1 MKILILFLICL
12 NALFALDSNALFALD
27 SNALKTEIKKA
38 YLKEYKD
45 LKLEIETINLEIPEH
60 FSNAPILS
68 YELNASNKLKKD
80 GVVFL
85 RLENEPNLRLPV
97 RYSVIGSMQAF
108 KSIGAIKKDENI
120 TANNTKKERVFFGT
134 LSNPL
139 LEGAIGKVSAKNFI
153 PPNTLL
159 SADKTQALIIVRK
172 NDIITGVYE
181 EGQISIE
188 ISLKALE
195 NGALN
200 QIIQA
205 KNLESNKI
213 LKAKVLSGSKA
224 QIL

>member
-1 MKILILFLICL
+1 MKILTLFLIGL
-12 NALFALDSNALFALD
+12 NALFALDLNT
-27 SNALKTEIKKA
+27 LKTGIKET
-38 YLKEYKD
+38 YLKEYQD
-45 LKLEIETINLEIPEH
+45 LKLEIGTINLEIPER
-60 FSNAPILS
+60 FSHTPILS
-68 YELNASNKLKKD
+68 YELSASNKLKKD

-108 KSIGAIKKDENI
+108 KSASTIKKDENI
-120 TANNTKKERVFFGT
+120 TANNTKKERVLFGT

-159 SADKTQALIIVRK
+159 STDKTQDLIIVRK

-213 LKAKVLSGSKA
+213 LKAKVLSSSKA

>member
-1 MKILILFLICL
+1 MKILTLFFMVLRTL
-12 NALFALDSNALFALD
+12 LAMDTNM
-27 SNALKTEIKKA
+27 LKAEIKA
-38 YLKEYKD
+38 IYLKEYKD
-45 LKLEIETINLEIPEH
+45 LKLEIETINLEIPER
-60 FSNAPILS
+60 FSHASILS
-68 YELNASNKLKKD
+68 YELSASSKLKKD

-108 KSIGAIKKDENI
+108 KSIEAIKKDENI
-120 TANNTKKERVFFGT
+120 TANNTKKERILFGT

-139 LEGAIGKVSAKNFI
+139 LEGAIDRVSAKHFI
-153 PPNTLL
+153 PPDTLL
-159 SADKTQALIIVRK
+159 SMDKTQALIIVRK

-213 LKAKVLSGSKA
+213 LKAKVLSSSKA

>member
-1 MKILILFLICL
+1 MKILILFFTCL
-12 NALFALDSNALFALD
+12 NALFALDLNTI
-27 SNALKTEIKKA
+27 KTEIKET

-45 LKLEIETINLEIPEH
+45 LKLEIETIDLKIPER
-60 FSNAPILS
+60 FSNVSILS
-68 YELNASNKLKKD
+68 YELNVSDKLKKD

-108 KSIGAIKKDENI
+108 KSTEAIKKDENI
-120 TANNTKKERVFFGT
+120 TANNTKKERVLFGA

-139 LEGAIGKVSAKNFI
+139 LEGAIDKVSAKNFI
-153 PPNTLL
+153 SPNMLL

-213 LKAKVLSGSKA
+213 LKAKVLSSSKA

>member
-1 MKILILFLICL
+1 MVLRTLLAMDT
-12 NALFALDSNALFALD
+12 NM
-27 SNALKTEIKKA
+27 LKTGIKEI

-45 LKLEIETINLEIPEH
+45 LKLEIETINLEIPER
-60 FSNAPILS
+60 FSHAPILS

-108 KSIGAIKKDENI
+108 KSVSAIKKDENI
-120 TANNTKKERVFFGT
+120 TANNTKKERVLFGA

-139 LEGAIGKVSAKNFI
+139 LEGAIDRVSAKHFI

-195 NGALN
+195 NGVLN

-213 LKAKVLSGSKA
+213 LKAKVLSSSKA

>member
-1 MKILILFLICL
+1 MVLRTLLAMDT
-12 NALFALDSNALFALD
+12 NM
-27 SNALKTEIKKA
+27 LKTEIKEA

-45 LKLEIETINLEIPEH
+45 LKLEIETINLEIPER
-60 FSNAPILS
+60 FSHASILS
-68 YELNASNKLKKD
+68 YELSASNKLKKD

-108 KSIGAIKKDENI
+108 KSISAIKKDENI
-120 TANNTKKERVFFGT
+120 TANNTKKERILFGT

-139 LEGAIGKVSAKNFI
+139 LEGTIDRVSAKHFI
-153 PPNTLL
+153 PPDTLL

-195 NGALN
+195 NGTLH
-200 QIIQA
+200 QVIQA

>member
-1 MKILILFLICL
+1 MVLRTLLAMDT
-12 NALFALDSNALFALD
+12 NM
-27 SNALKTEIKKA
+27 LKAEIKEA

-45 LKLEIETINLEIPEH
+45 LKLEIETINLEIPER
-60 FSNAPILS
+60 FSHASILS

-108 KSIGAIKKDENI
+108 KSIEAIKKDENI
-120 TANNTKKERVFFGT
+120 TANNTKKERVLFGT

-139 LEGAIGKVSAKNFI
+139 LEGAIDRVSAKNFI
-153 PPNTLL
+153 PPDTLL
-159 SADKTQALIIVRK
+159 SMDKTQALIIVRK

-213 LKAKVLSGSKA
+213 LKAKVLSSSKA

>member
-1 MKILILFLICL
+1 MVLRTLLAMDT
-12 NALFALDSNALFALD
+12 NT
-27 SNALKTEIKKA
+27 LKTEIKA
-38 YLKEYKD
+38 IYLKEYQD
-45 LKLEIETINLEIPEH
+45 LKLEIETINLEIPER
-60 FSNAPILS
+60 FSHAPILS
-68 YELNASNKLKKD
+68 YELGASNKLKKD

-85 RLENEPNLRLPV
+85 KLENEPNLRLPV

-108 KSIGAIKKDENI
+108 KSISAIKKDENI
-120 TANNTKKERVFFGT
+120 TANNTKKERVLFGA

-139 LEGAIGKVSAKNFI
+139 LEGAIDRVSAKNFI
-153 PPNTLL
+153 PPDTLL
-159 SADKTQALIIVRK
+159 SMDKTQALIIVRK

-195 NGALN
+195 NGTLN

-213 LKAKVLSGSKA
+213 LKAKVLSSSKA

>member
-1 MKILILFLICL
+1 MKILTLFLIGL
-12 NALFALDSNALFALD
+12 NALFALDL
-27 SNALKTEIKKA
+27 NALKTGIKEA
-38 YLKEYKD
+38 YLKEYQD
-45 LKLEIETINLEIPEH
+45 LKLEIETINLEIPER
-60 FSNAPILS
+60 FSHASILS

-97 RYSVIGSMQAF
+97 RYNVIGSMQVF
-108 KSIGAIKKDENI
+108 KSSSAIKKDENI
-120 TANNTKKERVFFGT
+120 TANNTKKERVSFGV

-139 LEGAIGKVSAKNFI
+139 LEGAIDRVSAKHFI
-153 PPNTLL
+153 PPDTLL
-159 SADKTQALIIVRK
+159 STDKTQALIIVRK

-195 NGALN
+195 NGTLH

-213 LKAKVLSGSKA
+213 LKAKVLSSSKA

>member
-1 MKILILFLICL
+1 MKILTLFFMVLRTL
-12 NALFALDSNALFALD
+12 LAMDTNM
-27 SNALKTEIKKA
+27 LKAEIKA
-38 YLKEYKD
+38 IYLKEYKD
-45 LKLEIETINLEIPEH
+45 LKLEIETINLEIPER
-60 FSNAPILS
+60 FSNASILS
-68 YELNASNKLKKD
+68 YELSASNKLKKD

-108 KSIGAIKKDENI
+108 KSISAIKKDENI
-120 TANNTKKERVFFGT
+120 TANNTKKERVLFGA

-139 LEGAIGKVSAKNFI
+139 LEGAIDKVSAKHFI
-153 PPNTLL
+153 PPDTLL
-159 SADKTQALIIVRK
+159 SMDKTQALIIVRK

-213 LKAKVLSGSKA
+213 LKAKVLSSSKA

>member
-1 MKILILFLICL
+1 MVLRTLLAMDT
-12 NALFALDSNALFALD
+12 NM
-27 SNALKTEIKKA
+27 LKTEIKET

-45 LKLEIETINLEIPEH
+45 LKLEIETIDLEIPER
-60 FSNAPILS
+60 FSNTPILS

-85 RLENEPNLRLPV
+85 KLENEPNLRLPV

-108 KSIGAIKKDENI
+108 KSIEAIKKDENI
-120 TANNTKKERVFFGT
+120 TANNTKKERVLFGA

-139 LEGAIGKVSAKNFI
+139 LEGAIDRVSAKNFI
-153 PPNTLL
+153 PPDTLL
-159 SADKTQALIIVRK
+159 SMDKTQALIIVRK

-213 LKAKVLSGSKA
+213 LKAKVLSSSKA

>member
-1 MKILILFLICL
+1 MKILTLFFMVLRTL
-12 NALFALDSNALFALD
+12 LAMDTNM
-27 SNALKTEIKKA
+27 LKTEIKKA

-45 LKLEIETINLEIPEH
+45 LKLEIETINLEIPER

-68 YELNASNKLKKD
+68 YELSASNKLKKD

-108 KSIGAIKKDENI
+108 KSASAIKKDENI
-120 TANNTKKERVFFGT
+120 TANNTKKERVLFGA

-139 LEGAIGKVSAKNFI
+139 LEGAIDRVSAKHFI
-153 PPNTLL
+153 PPDTLL
-159 SADKTQALIIVRK
+159 SMDKTQALIIVRK

-213 LKAKVLSGSKA
+213 LKAKVLSSSKA

>member
-1 MKILILFLICL
+1 MKILTLFFMVLRTL
-12 NALFALDSNALFALD
+12 LAMDTNM
-27 SNALKTEIKKA
+27 LKAEIKA
-38 YLKEYKD
+38 IYLKEYQD
-45 LKLEIETINLEIPEH
+45 LKLEIETINLEIPER
-60 FSNAPILS
+60 FSHAPILS
-68 YELNASNKLKKD
+68 YELSASNKLKKD

-85 RLENEPNLRLPV
+85 KLENEPNLRLPV

-108 KSIGAIKKDENI
+108 KSASAIKKDENI
-120 TANNTKKERVFFGT
+120 TANNTKKERVLFGA

-139 LEGAIGKVSAKNFI
+139 LEGAIDKVSAKNFI

-159 SADKTQALIIVRK
+159 SMDKTQALIIVRK

-213 LKAKVLSGSKA
+213 LKAKVLSSSKA

>member
-1 MKILILFLICL
+1 MKILTLFFMVLRTL
-12 NALFALDSNALFALD
+12 LAMDTNM
-27 SNALKTEIKKA
+27 LKAEIKET

-45 LKLEIETINLEIPEH
+45 LKLEIETINLEIPER

-108 KSIGAIKKDENI
+108 KSIEAIKKDENI
-120 TANNTKKERVFFGT
+120 TANNTKKERVLFGA

-139 LEGAIGKVSAKNFI
+139 LEGAIDKVSAKHFI
-153 PPNTLL
+153 PPDTLL
-159 SADKTQALIIVRK
+159 STDKTQALIIVRK

-213 LKAKVLSGSKA
+213 LKAKVLSSSKA

>member
-1 MKILILFLICL
+1 MKILTLFFMVLRTL
-12 NALFALDSNALFALD
+12 LAMDTNM
-27 SNALKTEIKKA
+27 LKAEIKA
-38 YLKEYKD
+38 IYLKEYQD
-45 LKLEIETINLEIPEH
+45 LKLEIETINLEIPER
-60 FSNAPILS
+60 FSHASILS
-68 YELNASNKLKKD
+68 YELSASNKLKKD

-108 KSIGAIKKDENI
+108 KSVSAIKKDENI
-120 TANNTKKERVFFGT
+120 TANNTKKERVLFGA

-139 LEGAIGKVSAKNFI
+139 LEGAIDRVSAKHFI
-153 PPNTLL
+153 PPDTLL

-195 NGALN
+195 NGALH

-213 LKAKVLSGSKA
+213 LKAKVLSSSKA

>member
-1 MKILILFLICL
+1 MVLRTLLAMDT
-12 NALFALDSNALFALD
+12 NM
-27 SNALKTEIKKA
+27 LKAEIKA
-38 YLKEYKD
+38 IYLKEYQD
-45 LKLEIETINLEIPEH
+45 LKLEIETINLEIPER
-60 FSNAPILS
+60 FSHASILS
-68 YELNASNKLKKD
+68 YELSASNKLKKD

-85 RLENEPNLRLPV
+85 KLENEPNLRLPV

-108 KSIGAIKKDENI
+108 KSISAIKKDENI
-120 TANNTKKERVFFGT
+120 TANNTKKERVLFGA

-139 LEGAIGKVSAKNFI
+139 LEGAIDKVSAKHFI
-153 PPNTLL
+153 PPDTLL
-159 SADKTQALIIVRK
+159 SMDKTQALIIVRK

-213 LKAKVLSGSKA
+213 LKAKVLSSSKA

>member
-1 MKILILFLICL
+1 MKILILFLFCL
-12 NALFALDSNALFALD
+12 NALFALD
-27 SNALKTEIKKA
+27 SNALKTEIKEA

-45 LKLEIETINLEIPEH
+45 LKLEIETINLEIPER

-120 TANNTKKERVFFGT
+120 TANNTKKERVLFGA

-139 LEGAIGKVSAKNFI
+139 LEGAINKVSAKNFI

-159 SADKTQALIIVRK
+159 STDKTQALIIVRK

-181 EGQISIE
+181 DGQISIE
-188 ISLKALE
+188 ISLKVLE
-195 NGALN
+195 NGVLN

-213 LKAKVLSGSKA
+213 LKAKVLSSSKA

>member
-1 MKILILFLICL
+1 MKILILFLFCL
-12 NALFALDSNALFALD
+12 NALFALD

-45 LKLEIETINLEIPEH
+45 LKLEIETIKLEIPER

-97 RYSVIGSMQAF
+97 RYSVIGSMQVF
-108 KSIGAIKKDENI
+108 KSVGAIKKDENI
-120 TANNTKKERVFFGT
+120 TANNTKKERVLFGT

-139 LEGAIGKVSAKNFI
+139 LEGAINKVSAKNFI

-159 SADKTQALIIVRK
+159 STDKTQALIIVRK

-213 LKAKVLSGSKA
+213 LKAKVLSSSKA

>member
-1 MKILILFLICL
+1 MKILILFFMVLRTL
-12 NALFALDSNALFALD
+12 LAMDTNM
-27 SNALKTEIKKA
+27 LKTEIKEA

-45 LKLEIETINLEIPEH
+45 LKLEIETIHLEIPER
-60 FSNAPILS
+60 FSNASILS

-120 TANNTKKERVFFGT
+120 TADNTKKERVFFGT

-181 EGQISIE
+181 EEQISIE

-195 NGALN
+195 NGTLN

-213 LKAKVLSGSKA
+213 LKAKVLSSSKA

>member
-1 MKILILFLICL
+1 MVLRTLLAMDT
-12 NALFALDSNALFALD
+12 NM
-27 SNALKTEIKKA
+27 LKAEIKA
-38 YLKEYKD
+38 IYLKEYQD
-45 LKLEIETINLEIPEH
+45 LKLEIETINLEIPER
-60 FSNAPILS
+60 FSHAPILS
-68 YELNASNKLKKD
+68 YELSASNKLKKD

-85 RLENEPNLRLPV
+85 KLENEPNLRLPV

-108 KSIGAIKKDENI
+108 KSASAIKKDENI
-120 TANNTKKERVFFGT
+120 TANNTKKERVLFGA

-139 LEGAIGKVSAKNFI
+139 LEGAIDKVSAKNFI

-159 SADKTQALIIVRK
+159 SMDKTQALIIVRK

-213 LKAKVLSGSKA
+213 LKAKVLSSSKA

>member
-1 MKILILFLICL
+1 MKILILFFMVLRTL
-12 NALFALDSNALFALD
+12 LAMDTNM
-27 SNALKTEIKKA
+27 LKAEIKEI
-38 YLKEYKD
+38 YLKEYQD
-45 LKLEIETINLEIPEH
+45 LKLEIETINLEIPER
-60 FSNAPILS
+60 FSNTSILS

-108 KSIGAIKKDENI
+108 KSIEAIKKDENI
-120 TANNTKKERVFFGT
+120 TANNTKKERVLFGA

-139 LEGAIGKVSAKNFI
+139 LEGAIDKVSAKHFI
-153 PPNTLL
+153 PPDTLL
-159 SADKTQALIIVRK
+159 SMDKTQALIIVRK

-213 LKAKVLSGSKA
+213 LKAKVLSSSKA

>member
-1 MKILILFLICL
+1 MKILILFLIC
-12 NALFALDSNALFALD
+12 SNALFALD

-45 LKLEIETINLEIPEH
+45 LKLEIETINLEIPER

-68 YELNASNKLKKD
+68 YELNASNRLKKD

-108 KSIGAIKKDENI
+108 KSMGAIKKDENI
-120 TANNTKKERVFFGT
+120 TANNTQKERVLFGT

-139 LEGAIGKVSAKNFI
+139 LEGAINKVSAKNFI

-172 NDIITGVYE
+172 NDIVTGVYE

-213 LKAKVLSGSKA
+213 LKAKVLSSSKV

>member
-1 MKILILFLICL
+1 MKILTLFFMVLRTL
-12 NALFALDSNALFALD
+12 LAMDTNM
-27 SNALKTEIKKA
+27 LKTEIKEA

-45 LKLEIETINLEIPEH
+45 LKLEIETINLEIPER
-60 FSNAPILS
+60 FSNASILS

-108 KSIGAIKKDENI
+108 KSISAIKKDENI
-120 TANNTKKERVFFGT
+120 TANNTKKERVLFGT

-139 LEGAIGKVSAKNFI
+139 LEGAIDRVSAKNFI
-153 PPNTLL
+153 PPDTLL
-159 SADKTQALIIVRK
+159 SMDKTQALIIVRK

-195 NGALN
+195 NGTLN

-213 LKAKVLSGSKA
+213 LKAKVLSSSKA

>member
-1 MKILILFLICL
+1 MKILILFFICL
-12 NALFALDSNALFALD
+12 NALFALDSNAL
-27 SNALKTEIKKA
+27 KTGIKEA

-45 LKLEIETINLEIPEH
+45 LKLEIETIHLEIPER
-60 FSNAPILS
+60 FSNTPILS
-68 YELNASNKLKKD
+68 YELNVSNKLKKD

-97 RYSVIGSMQAF
+97 RYSVIGSMQVF
-108 KSIGAIKKDENI
+108 KSVGAIKKDENI
-120 TANNTKKERVFFGT
+120 TANNTQKERVLFGT

-139 LEGAIGKVSAKNFI
+139 LEGAINKVSAKNFI

-205 KNLESNKI
+205 KNVESNKI
-213 LKAKVLSGSKA
+213 LKAKVLSSSKA

>member
-1 MKILILFLICL
+1 MVLRTLLAMDT
-12 NALFALDSNALFALD
+12 NT
-27 SNALKTEIKKA
+27 LKTEIKA
-38 YLKEYKD
+38 IYLKEYKD
-45 LKLEIETINLEIPEH
+45 LKLEIETIKLEIPER
-60 FSNAPILS
+60 FSNASILS

-85 RLENEPNLRLPV
+85 KLENEPNLHLPV

-108 KSIGAIKKDENI
+108 KSISAIKKDENI
-120 TANNTKKERVFFGT
+120 TANNTKKERVLFGA

-139 LEGAIGKVSAKNFI
+139 LEGAIDKVSAKNFI

-195 NGALN
+195 NGTLH

-213 LKAKVLSGSKA
+213 LKAKVLSSSKA

>member
-1 MKILILFLICL
+1 MKILTLFFMVLRTL
-12 NALFALDSNALFALD
+12 LAMDTNM
-27 SNALKTEIKKA
+27 LKAEIKA
-38 YLKEYKD
+38 IYLKEYQD
-45 LKLEIETINLEIPEH
+45 LKLEIETINLEIPER
-60 FSNAPILS
+60 FSHAPILS
-68 YELNASNKLKKD
+68 YELSASNKLKKD

-85 RLENEPNLRLPV
+85 KLENEPNLRLPV

-108 KSIGAIKKDENI
+108 KSISTIKKDENI
-120 TANNTKKERVFFGT
+120 TANNTQKERILFGA

-139 LEGAIGKVSAKNFI
+139 LEGAIDRVSAKHFI

-213 LKAKVLSGSKA
+213 LKAKVLSSSKA

>member
-1 MKILILFLICL
+1 MKILILFLMCL
-12 NALFALDSNALFALD
+12 NALFALD

-45 LKLEIETINLEIPEH
+45 LKLEIETINLEIPER

-85 RLENEPNLRLPV
+85 RLENDPNLRLPV

-108 KSIGAIKKDENI
+108 KSIGAIRKDENI
-120 TANNTKKERVFFGT
+120 TANNTKKERVLFGT

-139 LEGAIGKVSAKNFI
+139 LEGAINKVSAKNFI

-213 LKAKVLSGSKA
+213 LKAKVLSSSKA

>member
-1 MKILILFLICL
+1 MVLRTLLAMDT
-12 NALFALDSNALFALD
+12 NM
-27 SNALKTEIKKA
+27 LKAEIKA
-38 YLKEYKD
+38 IYLKEYKD
-45 LKLEIETINLEIPEH
+45 LKLEIETINLEIPER
-60 FSNAPILS
+60 FSHAPILS
-68 YELNASNKLKKD
+68 YELSASNKLKKD

-108 KSIGAIKKDENI
+108 KSVSAIKKDENI
-120 TANNTKKERVFFGT
+120 TANNTQKERIPFGA

-139 LEGAIGKVSAKNFI
+139 LEGAIDKVSAKNFI
-153 PPNTLL
+153 PLDTLL
-159 SADKTQALIIVRK
+159 SMDKTQALIIVRK

-195 NGALN
+195 NGTLN

-213 LKAKVLSGSKA
+213 LKAKVLSSSKA

>member
-1 MKILILFLICL
+1 MKILILFFMVLRTL
-12 NALFALDSNALFALD
+12 LAMDTNM
-27 SNALKTEIKKA
+27 LKTEIKET
-38 YLKEYKD
+38 YLKEYQD

-60 FSNAPILS
+60 FSHAPILS

-108 KSIGAIKKDENI
+108 KSISAIKKDENI
-120 TANNTKKERVFFGT
+120 TANNTKKERVLFGA

-139 LEGAIGKVSAKNFI
+139 LEGAIDKVSAKHFI
-153 PPNTLL
+153 PPDTLL
-159 SADKTQALIIVRK
+159 STDKTQALIIVRK

-213 LKAKVLSGSKA
+213 LKAKVLSSSKA

>member
-1 MKILILFLICL
+1 MKILILFFMVLRTL
-12 NALFALDSNALFALD
+12 LAMDTNM
-27 SNALKTEIKKA
+27 LKAEIKEI
-38 YLKEYKD
+38 YLKEYQD

-60 FSNAPILS
+60 FSNTPILS

-108 KSIGAIKKDENI
+108 KSISAIKKDENI
-120 TANNTKKERVFFGT
+120 TANNTKKERVLFGT

-139 LEGAIGKVSAKNFI
+139 LESTIDRVSAKNFI

-159 SADKTQALIIVRK
+159 SMDKTQALIIVRK

-213 LKAKVLSGSKA
+213 LKAKVLSSSKA

>member
-1 MKILILFLICL
+1 MKILTLFFMVLRTL
-12 NALFALDSNALFALD
+12 LAMDTNM
-27 SNALKTEIKKA
+27 LKAEIKA
-38 YLKEYKD
+38 IYLKEYKD
-45 LKLEIETINLEIPEH
+45 LKLEIETINLEIPER
-60 FSNAPILS
+60 FSHASILS

-108 KSIGAIKKDENI
+108 KSVSAIKKDENI
-120 TANNTKKERVFFGT
+120 TANNTKKERVLFGA

-139 LEGAIGKVSAKNFI
+139 LEGAIDRVSAKHFI
-153 PPNTLL
+153 PPDTLL

-213 LKAKVLSGSKA
+213 LKAKVLSSSKV

>member
-1 MKILILFLICL
+1 MKILTLFFMVLRTL
-12 NALFALDSNALFALD
+12 LAMDTNM
-27 SNALKTEIKKA
+27 LKTEIKET

-45 LKLEIETINLEIPEH
+45 LKLEIETIDLEIPER
-60 FSNAPILS
+60 FSNASILS
-68 YELNASNKLKKD
+68 YELSASNKLKKD

-85 RLENEPNLRLPV
+85 KLENEPNLRLPV

-108 KSIGAIKKDENI
+108 KSIEAIKKDENI
-120 TANNTKKERVFFGT
+120 TANNTQKERVLFGA

-139 LEGAIGKVSAKNFI
+139 LEGAIDKVSAKNFI

-159 SADKTQALIIVRK
+159 SMDKTQALIIVRK

-195 NGALN
+195 NGTLN

-213 LKAKVLSGSKA
+213 LKAKVLSSSKA

>member
-1 MKILILFLICL
+1 MKILTLFFMVLRTL
-12 NALFALDSNALFALD
+12 LAMDTNM
-27 SNALKTEIKKA
+27 LKAEIKEI
-38 YLKEYKD
+38 YLKEYQD
-45 LKLEIETINLEIPEH
+45 LKLEIETINLEIPER
-60 FSNAPILS
+60 FSHASILS
-68 YELNASNKLKKD
+68 YELSASNKLKKD

-108 KSIGAIKKDENI
+108 KSASAIKKDENI
-120 TANNTKKERVFFGT
+120 TANNTKKERVLFGA

-139 LEGAIGKVSAKNFI
+139 LEGAIDRVSAKNFI
-153 PPNTLL
+153 PPDTLL

-213 LKAKVLSGSKA
+213 LKAKVLSSSKA

>member
-1 MKILILFLICL
+1 MKILTLFFMVLRTL
-12 NALFALDSNALFALD
+12 LAMDTNM
-27 SNALKTEIKKA
+27 LKTGIKEI

-45 LKLEIETINLEIPEH
+45 LKLEIETINLEIPER

-68 YELNASNKLKKD
+68 YELSASNKLKKD

-85 RLENEPNLRLPV
+85 KLENEPNLRLPV

-120 TANNTKKERVFFGT
+120 TANNTQKERILFGA

-139 LEGAIGKVSAKNFI
+139 LESAIDKVSAKNFI

-195 NGALN
+195 NGTLH

-213 LKAKVLSGSKA
+213 LKAKVLSSSKA

>member
-1 MKILILFLICL
+1 MVLRTLLAMDT
-12 NALFALDSNALFALD
+12 NM
-27 SNALKTEIKKA
+27 LKAEIKA
-38 YLKEYKD
+38 IYLKEYQD
-45 LKLEIETINLEIPEH
+45 LKLEIETINLEIPER
-60 FSNAPILS
+60 FSHASILS

-85 RLENEPNLRLPV
+85 KLENEPNLRLPV

-108 KSIGAIKKDENI
+108 KSISAIKKDENI
-120 TANNTKKERVFFGT
+120 TANNTKKERIPFGA

-139 LEGAIGKVSAKNFI
+139 LEAAIDKVSAKHFI
-153 PPNTLL
+153 PPDTLL
-159 SADKTQALIIVRK
+159 SMDKTQALIIVRK

-213 LKAKVLSGSKA
+213 LKAKVLSSSKA

>member
-1 MKILILFLICL
+1 MVLRTLLAMDT
-12 NALFALDSNALFALD
+12 NT
-27 SNALKTEIKKA
+27 LKAEIKET

-45 LKLEIETINLEIPEH
+45 LKLEIETINLEIPER
-60 FSNAPILS
+60 FSHASILS

-85 RLENEPNLRLPV
+85 KLENEPNLRLPV

-108 KSIGAIKKDENI
+108 KSISAIKKDENI
-120 TANNTKKERVFFGT
+120 TANNTKKERVLFGA

-139 LEGAIGKVSAKNFI
+139 LEGAIDKVSAKNFI
-153 PPNTLL
+153 PPDTLL

-200 QIIQA
+200 QIIQT

-213 LKAKVLSGSKA
+213 LKAKVLSNSKA

>member
-1 MKILILFLICL
+1 MKILTLFLIGL
-12 NALFALDSNALFALD
+12 NALFALDLNT
-27 SNALKTEIKKA
+27 LKTEIKEI

-45 LKLEIETINLEIPEH
+45 LKLEIEIINLEIPER
-60 FSNAPILS
+60 FSHASILS
-68 YELNASNKLKKD
+68 YELSASNKLKKD

-85 RLENEPNLRLPV
+85 KLENEPNLRLPV

-108 KSIGAIKKDENI
+108 KSIEAIKKDENI
-120 TANNTKKERVFFGT
+120 TANNTKKERVLFGV

-139 LEGAIGKVSAKNFI
+139 LEGAIDRVSAKHFI
-153 PPNTLL
+153 PPDTLL
-159 SADKTQALIIVRK
+159 STDKTQALIIVRK

-181 EGQISIE
+181 EGRISIE

-213 LKAKVLSGSKA
+213 LKAKVLSSSKA

>member
-1 MKILILFLICL
+1 MKILILFLIGL
-12 NALFALDSNALFALD
+12 NALFALDL
-27 SNALKTEIKKA
+27 NALKTGIKEI

-45 LKLEIETINLEIPEH
+45 LKLEIETISLEIPER
-60 FSNAPILS
+60 FSNASILS
-68 YELNASNKLKKD
+68 YELSASNKLKKD

-85 RLENEPNLRLPV
+85 KLENEPNLRLPV

-120 TANNTKKERVFFGT
+120 TANNTKKERVLFGT

-139 LEGAIGKVSAKNFI
+139 LEGAIDKVSAKHFI
-153 PPNTLL
+153 PPDTLL

-195 NGALN
+195 NGALH

-213 LKAKVLSGSKA
+213 LKAKVLSSSKV

>member
-1 MKILILFLICL
+1 MKIVILFFMVLRTL
-12 NALFALDSNALFALD
+12 LAMDTNT
-27 SNALKTEIKKA
+27 LKTEIKEI

-45 LKLEIETINLEIPEH
+45 LKLEIETINLEIPER
-60 FSNAPILS
+60 FSHAPILS

-85 RLENEPNLRLPV
+85 KLENEPNLRLPV

-108 KSIGAIKKDENI
+108 KSISAIKKDENI
-120 TANNTKKERVFFGT
+120 TANNTKKERVLFGA

-139 LEGAIGKVSAKNFI
+139 LEGAIDKVSAKNFI

-159 SADKTQALIIVRK
+159 SMDKTQALIIVRK

-213 LKAKVLSGSKA
+213 LKAKILSSSKA